1 MDVYRQHRYLN
12 EQECFTENEK
22 RQILS
27 ITERMDDVTAQDALK
42 NLCSYLNL
50 LYGKKVLIFLD
61 EYDTPMHSLLT
72 RSADL
77 RSSQKACELPEC
89 NEGDEFTGFMRSLFN
104 GTFKTNPYLERAVM
118 TGITRVSKESV
129 FSDLNNLT
137 VITTTSDRYADCFG
151 FTEEVFDVLDEF
163 EMSEKKEIVKEW
175 YDGFAFEGKMC

>member
-1 MDVYRQHRYLN
+1 
-12 EQECFTENEK
+12 
-22 RQILS
+22 
-27 ITERMDDVTAQDALK
+27 
-42 NLCSYLNL
+42 
-50 LYGKKVLIFLD
+50 
-61 EYDTPMHSLLT
+61 
-72 RSADL
+72 
-77 RSSQKACELPEC
+77 
-89 NEGDEFTGFMRSLFN
+89 
-104 GTFKTNPYLERAVM
+104 M